1 MAGLIPGDGPG
12 REGIINAGS
21 GRITAS
27 ETLMNVPRA
36 WLDMSLTRR
45 GDPCKF
51 GLSSTNIIAAPTT
64 AKTKSQA
71 VPILQVVDGVLV

>member
-1 MAGLIPGDGPG
+1 
-12 REGIINAGS
+12 
-21 GRITAS
+21 
-27 ETLMNVPRA
+27 MNVPRA